1 MGEYAARLLAKN
13 FEKLEDLYHVKP
25 ELLIEIKQMGEKIA
39 GSLSLFFS
47 DPTNLRTLDTLKK
60 LGLKISNP
68 DYVASEKKEKG
79 PLDGLTIVVTGTLSQ
94 PRQEVEDLIESM
106 GGHAAGS
113 VSRKTDYVVAGEDP
127 GSKKLEKAKALGV
140 KTITYEEL
148 MKMVKKE
155 G

>member
-68 DYVASEKKEKG
+68 DYVAGEKKEKM
-79 PLDGLTIVVTGTLSQ
+79 PLDGLTIVVTGTLAR
-94 PRQEVEDLIESM
+94 PRNEIEELIERM

-113 VSRKTDYVVAGEDP
+113 VSKKTNYVVAGEDP
-127 GSKKLEKAKALGV
+127 GSKKIEKAKALGV

-148 MKMVKKE
+148 MKMVK
-155 G
+155 GQG